1 MRPTEEGDVQDAV
14 TALGKMEGGVG
25 SGCLFAAGADPTS
38 VVSSWGTTVKV
49 RVYGHSLGLDMK
61 WNIGARDKLWMLH

>member
-1 MRPTEEGDVQDAV
+1 
-14 TALGKMEGGVG
+14 MEGGVG